1 MTPQSVPSRRVDPGS
16 SIRHVPWAKRLQHL
30 DWLTRNERAFR
41 CSAPAVWNSLPQT
54 VLSSDSDQW
63 CIAKNGGGYTHTG
76 VTKGL
81 KVRCLF
87 MITEVSI
94 CCQKNPGGW
103 YTPYTR
109 VYTTDSDAVF
119 KLRHSSLR
127 LCLLS
132 LLTNTLPGPSASEVT
147 TLRRYTNLFIIIIIS
162 AGLVGMTN
170 RQSRRQNRL
179 QH

>member
-1 MTPQSVPSRRVDPGS
+1 MTPQSVPSRRGDPGS

-54 VLSSDSDQW
+54 VLSSDSD
-63 CIAKNGGGYTHTG
+63 
-76 VTKGL
+76 
-81 KVRCLF
+81 
-87 MITEVSI
+87 
-94 CCQKNPGGW
+94 
-103 YTPYTR
+103 
-109 VYTTDSDAVF
+109 AVF

-127 LCLLS
+127 LSLLS
-132 LLTNTLPGPSASEVT
+132 LLTNTLPGPSASEVM
-147 TLRRYTNLFIIIIIS
+147 TLGRYTNLFIIIIIS